1 MHVFAIKGSVQRIII
16 RGMEVSN
23 GNECPT
29 GAQPVQP
36 RHTGQ
41 PARPQGTPGK
51 TNQEGNRGWNGMNI
65 NNTAYKTHLAGWGD
79 GSVGKVLTHEN
90 PSSDS

>member
-1 MHVFAIKGSVQRIII
+1 MVMNAPQEHSLYSQDTLD
-16 RGMEVSN
+16 N
-23 GNECPT
+23 
-29 GAQPVQP
+29 
-36 RHTGQ
+36 
-41 PARPQGTPGK
+41 QGTPGK